1 MSESGFPE
9 TGFRLTLKVTGE
21 NVFEKMLP
29 LMSEHDGLYENVL
42 VDGDELTVE
51 TTAFTNLLFMISFYK
66 SAVSLMDD
74 IDFESVDQH
83 RYLESMSLSVEYR
96 SRYWAERLMHE
107 LRHVVTLCGP
117 SATIASP
124 VVDGNTVTVVLKTW
138 DALFNFDQVLMK
150 AGYGYSTYQES
161 KPSEAIREKEPEND
175 GKALWIV
182 GICAVAVILLIIS
195 LI

>member
-9 TGFRLTLKVTGE
+9 TGFRLTLKVTDGGII
-21 NVFEKMLP
+21 EKMLP
-29 LMSEHDGLYENVL
+29 LMSEHDGLYEDVL
-42 VDGDELTVE
+42 VDGDVLAVE

-66 SAVSLMDD
+66 SAVSQMDG

-83 RYLESMSLSVEYR
+83 RYLESMSLAVTYR

-117 SATIASP
+117 GAALASP
-124 VVDGNTVTVVLKTW
+124 AVDGNTVTVGLKSW

-150 AGYGYSTYQES
+150 AGYGYSTYQEPESPEVVS
-161 KPSEAIREKEPEND
+161 KEKPESD
-175 GKALWIV
+175 SKGLWIV

>member
-9 TGFRLTLKVTGE
+9 TGFRLTLKVTDGGII
-21 NVFEKMLP
+21 EKMLP

-42 VDGDELTVE
+42 VDGDVLTVE

-83 RYLESMSLSVEYR
+83 RYLESMSLAVTYR

-117 SATIASP
+117 GAALASP
-124 VVDGNTVTVVLKTW
+124 AVDGNTVTVALKTW
-138 DALFNFDQVLMK
+138 DALFNFDDVLMK
-150 AGYGYSTYQES
+150 AGYGYSTYQEPESPEVVS
-161 KPSEAIREKEPEND
+161 KEKPESD
-175 GKALWIV
+175 SKGLWIV

>member
-9 TGFRLTLKVTGE
+9 TGFRLTLKVTDGGII
-21 NVFEKMLP
+21 EKMLP

-42 VDGDELTVE
+42 VDGDVLTVE
-51 TTAFTNLLFMISFYK
+51 TTAFTNLLFMMSFYK
-66 SAVSLMDD
+66 TALYMVDGT
-74 IDFESVDQH
+74 DFESVDPQRH
-83 RYLESMSLSVEYR
+83 LESMSLSVEYR

-107 LRHVVTLCGP
+107 LRHVATLCGP
-117 SATIASP
+117 DAALASP
-124 VVDGNTVTVVLKTW
+124 SVDGNTVTVTLKSW

-161 KPSEAIREKEPEND
+161 QASEAVTRKEPESD
-175 GKALWIV
+175 DRSLWIF

>member
-9 TGFRLTLKVTGE
+9 TGFRLTLKVTDGGII
-21 NVFEKMLP
+21 EKMLP
-29 LMSEHDGLYENVL
+29 LMSEHDGLYEDVL

-51 TTAFTNLLFMISFYK
+51 ATAFTNLLFMISFYK
-66 SAVSLMDD
+66 SAVSLMDG

-83 RYLESMSLSVEYR
+83 RYLESMSLAVTYR

-117 SATIASP
+117 GAALASP
-124 VVDGNTVTVVLKTW
+124 AVEGNTVTVGLKSW
-138 DALFNFDQVLMK
+138 DALFNFDDVLMK
-150 AGYGYSTYQES
+150 AGYGYSTYQEPESPEVVS
-161 KPSEAIREKEPEND
+161 KEKPESD
-175 GKALWIV
+175 SKGLWIV

>member
-9 TGFRLTLKVTGE
+9 TGFRLTLKVTDGGII
-21 NVFEKMLP
+21 EKMLP
-29 LMSEHDGLYENVL
+29 LMSEHDGLYEDVL
-42 VDGDELTVE
+42 VDGDMLTVE

-66 SAVSLMDD
+66 SAVSLMDG

-107 LRHVVTLCGP
+107 LKHVVTLCGP

-124 VVDGNTVTVVLKTW
+124 VVDGNTVTVVLKSW
-138 DALFNFDQVLMK
+138 DALFSFDEVLMK
-150 AGYGYSTYQES
+150 AGYGYSTYQEPQS
-161 KPSEAIREKEPEND
+161 SEAIREKEPEND

-182 GICAVAVILLIIS
+182 GICAVVVILLIIS

>member
-9 TGFRLTLKVTGE
+9 TGFRLTLKVTDGGII
-21 NVFEKMLP
+21 EKMLP
-29 LMSEHDGLYENVL
+29 LMSEHYGLYENVL

-107 LRHVVTLCGP
+107 LKHVVTLCGP

-124 VVDGNTVTVVLKTW
+124 VVDGNTVTVVLKSW
-138 DALFNFDQVLMK
+138 DALFSFDEVLMK
-150 AGYGYSTYQES
+150 AGYGYSTYQEPQS
-161 KPSEAIREKEPEND
+161 SEAIREKEPEND
-175 GKALWIV
+175 GKSLWIV
-182 GICAVAVILLIIS
+182 GICAVVVILLIIS

>member
-9 TGFRLTLKVTGE
+9 TGFRLTLKVTDGGIIE
-21 NVFEKMLP
+21 NMLP
-29 LMSEHDGLYENVL
+29 LMSEHDGLYEDVL
-42 VDGDELTVE
+42 VDGDVLNVE
-51 TTAFTNLLFMISFYK
+51 ATAFTNLLFMISFYK
-66 SAVSLMDD
+66 SALSQIDG

-83 RYLESMSLSVEYR
+83 RYLESMSLAVTYR

-117 SATIASP
+117 GAAIASP
-124 VVDGNTVTVVLKTW
+124 AVEGSTVTVGLKSW
-138 DALFNFDQVLMK
+138 DALFNFDEVLMK
-150 AGYGYSTYQES
+150 AGYGYSTYQEPQS
-161 KPSEAIREKEPEND
+161 SEAIREKEPEND

>member
-1 MSESGFPE
+1 MSESDFPE
-9 TGFRLTLKVTGE
+9 TGFRFTLKVTDE

-107 LRHVVTLCGP
+107 LRHVATLCGP
-117 SATIASP
+117 DASLASP
-124 VVDGNTVTVVLKTW
+124 SVDGNTVTVTLKSW

-150 AGYGYSTYQES
+150 AGYGYSTYQE
-161 KPSEAIREKEPEND
+161 PQASEAVTRKEPESD
-175 GKALWIV
+175 DRSIWIF

>member
-1 MSESGFPE
+1 MSENGFPE
-9 TGFRLTLKVTGE
+9 TGFRLTLKVTDGRII
-21 NVFEKMLP
+21 EKMLP
-29 LMSEHDGLYENVL
+29 LMSEHEGLYEDVL
-42 VDGDELTVE
+42 VDGDVLAVE

-66 SAVSLMDD
+66 SAVSLMDG

-83 RYLESMSLSVEYR
+83 RYLESMSLAVTYR

-117 SATIASP
+117 GAAVVSP
-124 VVDGNTVTVVLKTW
+124 AVDGNTVTVGLKSW

-150 AGYGYSTYQES
+150 AGYGYSTYQEPESPEVVS
-161 KPSEAIREKEPEND
+161 KEKPESD
-175 GKALWIV
+175 SKGLWIV
-182 GICAVAVILLIIS
+182 GICVVTVILLIIS

>member
-124 VVDGNTVTVVLKTW
+124 VVDGNTVTVVLKSW
-138 DALFNFDQVLMK
+138 DALFSFDEVLMK
-150 AGYGYSTYQES
+150 AGYGYSTYQEPQS
-161 KPSEAIREKEPEND
+161 SEAIREKEPEND

-182 GICAVAVILLIIS
+182 GICAVVVILLIIS

>member
-1 MSESGFPE
+1 MSENGFPE
-9 TGFRLTLKVTGE
+9 TGFRLTLKVTDGRII
-21 NVFEKMLP
+21 EKMLP

-42 VDGDELTVE
+42 VDGDVLTVE
-51 TTAFTNLLFMISFYK
+51 TTAFTNLLFMISFFK

-83 RYLESMSLSVEYR
+83 RYLESMSLAVTYR
-96 SRYWAERLMHE
+96 NRYWAERLMHE

-117 SATIASP
+117 GAALVSP
-124 VVDGNTVTVVLKTW
+124 AVDGNTVTVGLKSW

-150 AGYGYSTYQES
+150 AGYGYSTYQEPESPEVVS
-161 KPSEAIREKEPEND
+161 KEKPESD
-175 GKALWIV
+175 SKGLWIV

>member
-124 VVDGNTVTVVLKTW
+124 VVDGNTVTVVLKSW
-138 DALFNFDQVLMK
+138 DALFSFDEVLMK
-150 AGYGYSTYQES
+150 AGYGYSTYREPQS
-161 KPSEAIREKEPEND
+161 SEAIREKEPEND

-182 GICAVAVILLIIS
+182 GICAVVVILLIIS

>member
-9 TGFRLTLKVTGE
+9 TGFRLTLKVTDGGII
-21 NVFEKMLP
+21 EKMLP

-42 VDGDELTVE
+42 VDGDVLTVE

-83 RYLESMSLSVEYR
+83 RYLESMSLAVTYR

-117 SATIASP
+117 GAALASP
-124 VVDGNTVTVVLKTW
+124 AVDGNTVTVGLQSW
-138 DALFNFDQVLMK
+138 DALFNFDEVLMK
-150 AGYGYSTYQES
+150 AGYGYSTYQEPESPEVVS
-161 KPSEAIREKEPEND
+161 KEKPESECK
-175 GKALWIV
+175 GLWIV

>member
-9 TGFRLTLKVTGE
+9 TGFRLTLKVTDGGII
-21 NVFEKMLP
+21 EKMLP
-29 LMSEHDGLYENVL
+29 LMSEHYGLYENVL

-107 LRHVVTLCGP
+107 LKHVVTLCGP

-124 VVDGNTVTVVLKTW
+124 VVDGNTVTVVLKSW
-138 DALFNFDQVLMK
+138 NALFSFDEVLMK
-150 AGYGYSTYQES
+150 AGYGYSTYQEPQS
-161 KPSEAIREKEPEND
+161 SEAIREKEPEND
-175 GKALWIV
+175 GKSLWIV
-182 GICAVAVILLIIS
+182 GICAVVVILLIIS

>member
-9 TGFRLTLKVTGE
+9 IGFRLTLKVTDGGII
-21 NVFEKMLP
+21 EKMLP
-29 LMSEHDGLYENVL
+29 LMSEHDGLYEDVL
-42 VDGDELTVE
+42 VDGDVLTVE
-51 TTAFTNLLFMISFYK
+51 ATAFTNLLFMISFYK
-66 SAVSLMDD
+66 SALSLMDD

-83 RYLESMSLSVEYR
+83 RYLESMSLAVTYR

-117 SATIASP
+117 GAALASP
-124 VVDGNTVTVVLKTW
+124 AVDANTVTVALKTW

-150 AGYGYSTYQES
+150 AGYGYSTYQEPQ
-161 KPSEAIREKEPEND
+161 PSEAVPKEEPEND

-182 GICAVAVILLIIS
+182 GIGAMVVILLIIS

>member
-1 MSESGFPE
+1 MSESDFPE
-9 TGFRLTLKVTGE
+9 TGFRFTLKVTDE

-83 RYLESMSLSVEYR
+83 RYLESMSFAVTYR

-117 SATIASP
+117 GAALASP
-124 VVDGNTVTVVLKTW
+124 AVDANTVTVALKTW

-150 AGYGYSTYQES
+150 AGYGYSTYQE
-161 KPSEAIREKEPEND
+161 PQASEAVTRKEPESD
-175 GKALWIV
+175 DRSIWIF

>member
-1 MSESGFPE
+1 MSEKDFPE
-9 TGFRLTLKVTGE
+9 TGFRLTLKVTDGGII
-21 NVFEKMLP
+21 EKMLP

-42 VDGDELTVE
+42 VDSDELTVE

-66 SAVSLMDD
+66 SAVSLMDG

-107 LRHVVTLCGP
+107 LTHVVTLCGP
-117 SATIASP
+117 DAALASP
-124 VVDGNTVTVVLKTW
+124 SVDGNTVTVTLKSW

-150 AGYGYSTYQES
+150 AGYGYSTYQEPESPEVVS
-161 KPSEAIREKEPEND
+161 KEKPESD
-175 GKALWIV
+175 SKGLWIV

>member
-1 MSESGFPE
+1 MSDRDFPE
-9 TGFRLTLKVTGE
+9 TGFRMTLKVTDG
-21 NVFEKMLP
+21 NIIEKMIP
-29 LMSEHDGLYENVL
+29 LMAEHDGLYENVCD
-42 VDGDELTVE
+42 DGEVITVE
-51 TTAFTNLLFMISFYK
+51 AAAFTNLLFMISFYK
-66 SAVSLMDD
+66 SAVSLMDG

-83 RYLESMSLSVEYR
+83 RYLESMSLAVTYR

-117 SATIASP
+117 GAAVVSP
-124 VVDGNTVTVVLKTW
+124 AVDGNTVTVGLKSW

-150 AGYGYSTYQES
+150 AGYGYSTYQEPESPEVVS
-161 KPSEAIREKEPEND
+161 KEKPERD
-175 GKALWIV
+175 SKGLWIV

>member
-9 TGFRLTLKVTGE
+9 TGFRLTLKVTDGGII
-21 NVFEKMLP
+21 EKMLP
-29 LMSEHDGLYENVL
+29 LMSEHDGLYEDVL
-42 VDGDELTVE
+42 VDGDMLTVE

-66 SAVSLMDD
+66 SALSQIDG

-83 RYLESMSLSVEYR
+83 RYLESMSFAVTYR

-117 SATIASP
+117 GAALASP
-124 VVDGNTVTVVLKTW
+124 AVDGNTVTVGLKSW
-138 DALFNFDQVLMK
+138 DALFNFDEVLMK
-150 AGYGYSTYQES
+150 AGYGYSTYQEPQ
-161 KPSEAIREKEPEND
+161 PSEAVPKEEPEND

>member
-9 TGFRLTLKVTGE
+9 TGFRLTLKVTDGGII
-21 NVFEKMLP
+21 EKMLP
-29 LMSEHDGLYENVL
+29 LMSEHDGLYEDVL

-66 SAVSLMDD
+66 SAVSLMDG

-83 RYLESMSLSVEYR
+83 RYLESMSLAVTYR
-96 SRYWAERLMHE
+96 TRYWAERLMHE

-117 SATIASP
+117 GAALASP
-124 VVDGNTVTVVLKTW
+124 AVDGNTVTVALKTW

-150 AGYGYSTYQES
+150 AGYGYSTYQEPH
-161 KPSEAIREKEPEND
+161 PSEAVPEEEPEND

>member
-124 VVDGNTVTVVLKTW
+124 VVDGNTVTVVLKSW
-138 DALFNFDQVLMK
+138 DALFSFDEVLMK
-150 AGYGYSTYQES
+150 AGYGYSTYQEPQS
-161 KPSEAIREKEPEND
+161 SEAIREKEPEND

-182 GICAVAVILLIIS
+182 GICAVVVILLIIS
-195 LI
+195 FI

>member
-1 MSESGFPE
+1 MSDRDFPE
-9 TGFRLTLKVTGE
+9 TGFRMTLKVTDG
-21 NVFEKMLP
+21 NIIEKMIP
-29 LMSEHDGLYENVL
+29 LMAEHDGLYENVCA
-42 VDGDELTVE
+42 DGEVITVE
-51 TTAFTNLLFMISFYK
+51 AAAFTNLLFMISFYK
-66 SAVSLMDD
+66 SAVSLMDG

-83 RYLESMSLSVEYR
+83 RYLESMSLAVTYR

-117 SATIASP
+117 GAALASP
-124 VVDGNTVTVVLKTW
+124 AVDGNTVTVGLKSW

-150 AGYGYSTYQES
+150 AGYGYSTYQEPESPEVVS
-161 KPSEAIREKEPEND
+161 KEKPESD
-175 GKALWIV
+175 SKGLWIV

>member
-9 TGFRLTLKVTGE
+9 TGFRLTLKVTDGGII
-21 NVFEKMLP
+21 EKMLP
-29 LMSEHDGLYENVL
+29 LMSEHDGLYEDVL
-42 VDGDELTVE
+42 VDGDVLTVE
-51 TTAFTNLLFMISFYK
+51 ATAFTNLLFMISFYK

-83 RYLESMSLSVEYR
+83 RYLESMSLAVTYR

-117 SATIASP
+117 GAALASP
-124 VVDGNTVTVVLKTW
+124 AVDGNTVTVGLKSW

-150 AGYGYSTYQES
+150 AGYGYSTYQE
-161 KPSEAIREKEPEND
+161 PQTSEPVTRKEPESD
-175 GKALWIV
+175 YRSIWIF

>member
-1 MSESGFPE
+1 MSENGFPE
-9 TGFRLTLKVTGE
+9 TGFRLTLKVTDGRII
-21 NVFEKMLP
+21 EKMLP
-29 LMSEHDGLYENVL
+29 LMSEHEGLYENVL
-42 VDGDELTVE
+42 VDGDVLTVE

-66 SAVSLMDD
+66 SAVSLMDG

-83 RYLESMSLSVEYR
+83 RYLESMSLAVTYR

-117 SATIASP
+117 GAAVVSP
-124 VVDGNTVTVVLKTW
+124 AVDGNTVTVGLKSW

-150 AGYGYSTYQES
+150 AGYGYSTYQEPESPEVVS
-161 KPSEAIREKEPEND
+161 KEKPESESK
-175 GKALWIV
+175 GLWIV

>member
-9 TGFRLTLKVTGE
+9 TGFRLTLKVTDGGII
-21 NVFEKMLP
+21 EKMLP
-29 LMSEHDGLYENVL
+29 LMSEHDGLYEDVL
-42 VDGDELTVE
+42 VDGDVLTVE
-51 TTAFTNLLFMISFYK
+51 ATAFTNLLFMISFYK

-83 RYLESMSLSVEYR
+83 RYLESMSLAVTYR

-107 LRHVVTLCGP
+107 LTHVVTLCGP
-117 SATIASP
+117 DAALASP
-124 VVDGNTVTVVLKTW
+124 SVDGNTVTVTLKSW

-150 AGYGYSTYQES
+150 AGYGYSTYQE
-161 KPSEAIREKEPEND
+161 PQASEAVTRKEPESD
-175 GKALWIV
+175 DRSIWIF

>member
-1 MSESGFPE
+1 MSDRDFPE
-9 TGFRLTLKVTGE
+9 TGFRMTLKVTDG
-21 NVFEKMLP
+21 NIIEKMIP
-29 LMSEHDGLYENVL
+29 LMAEHDGLYENVCA
-42 VDGDELTVE
+42 DGEVITVE
-51 TTAFTNLLFMISFYK
+51 AAAFTNLLFMLSFYK
-66 SAVSLMDD
+66 TAVSQVYAT
-74 IDFESVDQH
+74 DFESQNHH

-117 SATIASP
+117 DAALASP
-124 VVDGNTVTVVLKTW
+124 SVDGNTVTVTLKSW

-150 AGYGYSTYQES
+150 AGYGYSTYQE
-161 KPSEAIREKEPEND
+161 PQASEAVTRKEPESD
-175 GKALWIV
+175 DRSIWIF

>member
-9 TGFRLTLKVTGE
+9 TGFRLTLKVTDGGII
-21 NVFEKMLP
+21 EKMLP
-29 LMSEHDGLYENVL
+29 LMSEHDGLYENIL
-42 VDGDELTVE
+42 VDGDVLTVE
-51 TTAFTNLLFMISFYK
+51 ATAFTNLLFMISFYK

-83 RYLESMSLSVEYR
+83 RYLESMSLAVTYR

-117 SATIASP
+117 GAALASP
-124 VVDGNTVTVVLKTW
+124 AVDGNTVTVGLKSW

-150 AGYGYSTYQES
+150 AGYGYSTYQEPESPEVVS
-161 KPSEAIREKEPEND
+161 KEKPESD
-175 GKALWIV
+175 SKGLWIV

>member
-107 LRHVVTLCGP
+107 LRYVVTLCGP

-124 VVDGNTVTVVLKTW
+124 VVDGNTVTVVLKSW
-138 DALFNFDQVLMK
+138 DALFSFDEVLMK
-150 AGYGYSTYQES
+150 AGYGYSTYQEPQS
-161 KPSEAIREKEPEND
+161 SEAIREKEPEND

-182 GICAVAVILLIIS
+182 GICAVVVILLIIS

>member
-1 MSESGFPE
+1 MSDSDFPE
-9 TGFRLTLKVTGE
+9 TGFRMTLKVTDGGII
-21 NVFEKMLP
+21 EKMLP
-29 LMSEHDGLYENVL
+29 LMSEHYGLYENVL
-42 VDGDELTVE
+42 VDGDVLTVE

-66 SAVSLMDD
+66 SAVSLMDG

-83 RYLESMSLSVEYR
+83 RYLESMSLAVTYR

-117 SATIASP
+117 GAALASP
-124 VVDGNTVTVVLKTW
+124 AVDANTVTVALKTW
-138 DALFNFDQVLMK
+138 DALFNFDEVLMK
-150 AGYGYSTYQES
+150 AGYGYSTYQEPESPEVVS
-161 KPSEAIREKEPEND
+161 KEKPESD
-175 GKALWIV
+175 SKGLWIV

>member
-124 VVDGNTVTVVLKTW
+124 VVDGNTVTVVLKSW
-138 DALFNFDQVLMK
+138 DALFSFDEVLMK
-150 AGYGYSTYQES
+150 AGDGYSTYQEPQS
-161 KPSEAIREKEPEND
+161 SEAIREKEPEND

-182 GICAVAVILLIIS
+182 GICAVVVILLIIS